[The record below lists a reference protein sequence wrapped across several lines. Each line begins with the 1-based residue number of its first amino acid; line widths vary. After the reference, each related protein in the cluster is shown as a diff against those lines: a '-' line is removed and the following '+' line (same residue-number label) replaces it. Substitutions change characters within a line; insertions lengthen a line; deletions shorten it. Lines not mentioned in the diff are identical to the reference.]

1 MNIDDRTYKFFF
13 KELQPGLDG
22 VDGKDGADGISST
35 VEVAE
40 IENGHSITFTDV
52 KGTKTVNLT
61 NGKEGKN
68 GTDGQNGLSPTLAVS
83 ADANGHTVTV
93 TDAEGTR
100 SFHVLDGVSPSSAN
114 ANALTGYLLSQNYD
128 DLMTLPSESSADPV
142 PTVRLIG
149 NRVTETALTA
159 STDSAEKCFLISK
172 SPKYLEH
179 GVDDL
184 SDADL
189 ITFNYDHGMNLYC
202 RISGYV
208 QTMTNAAST
217 VSPSIIISAK
227 PSNQSSRILTTCDF
241 KCGSGGNGIAQ
252 FGDVVFPVDDG
263 DLRHESIT
271 LSVAVM
277 VNLHPYY
284 QNVDLTIEF
293 YFGQIDLNSELAQ
306 NVNVFGT
313 YNNSM
318 YAERAYQKDDLIVRN
333 DRLYKA
339 NWDISKGNRMDSD
352 YDIKLTSIS
361 DELKELRAL
370 IQGT

>member
-22 VDGKDGADGISST
+22 VDGKDGVNPTIEIS
-35 VEVAE
+35 E
-40 IENGHSITFTDV
+40 IENGHSVTFTDV
-52 KGTKTVNLT
+52 EGTKTIDVT
-61 NGKEGKN
+61 NGKDGK
-68 GTDGQNGLSPTLAVS
+68 DGDDGFSPIMDVAS
-83 ADANGHTVTV
+83 DANSHVVTI
-93 TDAEGTR
+93 TDAEGTQ
-100 SFHVLDGVSPSSAN
+100 SFRILNGLSPLSN
-114 ANALTGYLLSQNYD
+114 TNALTGYLLSQNYD
-128 DLMTLPSESSADPV
+128 DLMTTISESSVDPA

-149 NRVTETALTA
+149 NRVVETALTA

-179 GVDDL
+179 GIDDL

-227 PSNQSSRILTTCDF
+227 PSNQSSRIITTCDF

-271 LSVAVM
+271 LSIAVL

>member
-1 MNIDDRTYKFFF
+1 MNIDDRTYRFFF

-22 VDGKDGADGISST
+22 VDGKDGVSPTIEIS
-35 VEVAE
+35 E
-40 IENGHSITFTDV
+40 IENGHTVTFTDAE
-52 KGTKTVNLT
+52 GPKTIDVT
-61 NGKEGKN
+61 NGKDGKN
-68 GTDGQNGLSPTLAVS
+68 GIDGNDGFSPIVDIASDANSHVVTITDAEGAQSFRILNGLSPLSNT
-83 ADANGHTVTV
+83 
-93 TDAEGTR
+93 
-100 SFHVLDGVSPSSAN
+100 
-114 ANALTGYLLSQNYD
+114 NALTSYLLSQNYD
-128 DLMTLPSESSADPV
+128 DLMILTGESSVEPV
-142 PTVRLIG
+142 PAVQLIG
-149 NRVTETALTA
+149 NRIVEATLSA
-159 STDSAEKCFLISK
+159 STDSEEKCFLISK

-179 GVDDL
+179 GINDL

-208 QTMTNAAST
+208 QTMTNTAST

-227 PSNQSSRILTTCDF
+227 PSNLSSRIITTCDF

-252 FGDVVFPVDDG
+252 FGDIVFPVDDG

-271 LSVAVM
+271 LSVAVL

-339 NWDISKGNRMDSD
+339 SWNIAKGNRMDSD
-352 YDIKLTSIS
+352 YDIKPTSIS
-361 DELKELRAL
+361 EELKELRAL
-370 IQGT
+370 IQGS